1 MSSDYTSLKRLRF
14 FKSMGVKLDFDQHN
28 STELEMYQC
37 LLDYQDRK
45 LKRME
50 KLLAQLQDEL
60 EDNAR
65 FRLSWM
71 AGAVEMK
78 GGDE

>member
-1 MSSDYTSLKRLRF
+1 MSHREHLAFLESV
-14 FKSMGVKLDFDQHN
+14 GVNLDFDQHN
-28 STELEMYQC
+28 STELEMYQI
-37 LLDYQDRK
+37 LLQYQDTK

-50 KLLAQLQDEL
+50 KLIRQLQNEL

-65 FRLSWM
+65 LRLSWM
-71 AGAVEMK
+71 AGATE

>member
-1 MSSDYTSLKRLRF
+1 MSHRQHLAFLESV
-14 FKSMGVKLDFDQHN
+14 GVELDFDQHN
-28 STELEMYQC
+28 STEVEMYEL

-45 LKRME
+45 IKRME
-50 KLLAQLQDEL
+50 KLLSQLQNEL

-71 AGAVEMK
+71 AGATE
-78 GGDE
+78 GGDAQ

>member
-1 MSSDYTSLKRLRF
+1 MSHREHLAFLESV
-14 FKSMGVKLDFDQHN
+14 GVNLDFDQHN
-28 STELEMYQC
+28 STELEMYQI
-37 LLDYQDRK
+37 LLQYQDTK

-50 KLLAQLQDEL
+50 KLIRQLQNEL

-71 AGAVEMK
+71 AGATE